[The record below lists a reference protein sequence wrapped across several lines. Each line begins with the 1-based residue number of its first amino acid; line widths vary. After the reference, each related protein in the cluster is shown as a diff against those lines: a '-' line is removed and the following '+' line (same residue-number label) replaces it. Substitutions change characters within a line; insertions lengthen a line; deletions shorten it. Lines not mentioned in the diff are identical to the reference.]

1 MPGLLLSL
9 ALQAAVAPAAA
20 APQTPTADTPERFS
34 ILVPI
39 DNEPCVRRV
48 DGKDIVVCGNP
59 LPSQTLPYPEEIPP
73 DGPVPSNPYRSGAG
87 ALAAQSTPCPI
98 SFSCV
103 VGFGPPL
110 VPMIKGAADL
120 AKKAFAK
127 KPDKT
132 GRVAIPLDDTPPST
146 AGKLLP

>member
-1 MPGLLLSL
+1 MPGFLLSL
-9 ALQAAVAPAAA
+9 VLQAAVTTATSPSQAP
-20 APQTPTADTPERFS
+20 ADTPERFS
-34 ILVPI
+34 ILAPVS
-39 DNEPCVRRV
+39 NEPCVRHV

-73 DGPVPSNPYRSGAG
+73 DGPMPSNPYRNGAG

-98 SFSCV
+98 SRSCV

-146 AGKLLP
+146 EGKLLP

>member
-9 ALQAAVAPAAA
+9 ALQAAVAPGA
-20 APQTPTADTPERFS
+20 APPRTPADTPERFS
-34 ILVPI
+34 ILVPVAS
-39 DNEPCVRRV
+39 EPCVRRV

-73 DGPVPSNPYRSGAG
+73 DGPVPSNPYRNGAG
-87 ALAAQSTPCPI
+87 ALAAESTPCPI
-98 SFSCV
+98 SRSCV

-110 VPMIKGAADL
+110 MPMIKGAADL

-132 GRVAIPLDDTPPST
+132 GRIAIPLDDTPPST
-146 AGKLLP
+146 EGKLLP

>member
-1 MPGLLLSL
+1 MPGLLLFL
-9 ALQAAVAPAAA
+9 ALQAAAAPAATP
-20 APQTPTADTPERFS
+20 PQTPAADTPERFS
-34 ILVPI
+34 ILVPVA
-39 DNEPCVRRV
+39 NEPCVRHV
-48 DGKDIVVCGNP
+48 DGKEIVVCGNP

-73 DGPVPSNPYRSGAG
+73 DGPVPSNPYMSGSG

-98 SFSCV
+98 SRSCV

-146 AGKLLP
+146 EGKLLP